1 MLSALTTD
9 LTAGRDLDSGAIAAA
24 VRALVDPGLDPGIK
38 ADFLAALAA
47 KGESS
52 AEIAG
57 FAGELRTLSIPV
69 PLTAALRQGE
79 VLDVCGTGG
88 DRLNTF
94 NISTTVALVCAAAGV
109 VVAKH
114 GNRAVT
120 SQSGSADVLQALGV
134 PVELTPEAAADSLE
148 RHRFAFLFAPR
159 FHPAF
164 QHIAPAR
171 KLCAARGQRTLF
183 NVLGPLLNPAR
194 PTAQLLGVARPAL
207 CEPMAHTLQA
217 LGLRRAL
224 VVCGEVP
231 SPDAGAAG
239 PAYLDELS
247 TLGENS
253 VAEFYQDRGFHASRG
268 PTLGLPLQPA
278 VLSDLAGGD
287 ATTNAAII
295 RRLLAGEDRGPRR
308 DAVLLNAGAA
318 LMVAGRTRSIAEGW
332 LLASETLDSGRAAAT
347 LRSLTADGSG
357 SRRS

>member
-1 MLSALTTD
+1 MLTEWTRLAATGGELGGD
-9 LTAGRDLDSGAIAAA
+9 AIAGA
-24 VRALVDPGLDPGIK
+24 VRALTDPGIPVELK

-47 KGESS
+47 KGESP

-57 FAGELRTLSIPV
+57 FARELRTLSVPIPL
-69 PLTAALRQGE
+69 PDDLRQGE
-79 VLDVCGTGG
+79 ILDVCGTGG

-120 SQSGSADVLQALGV
+120 SLSGSADVLQALGI
-134 PVELTPEAAADSLE
+134 PVELSPADAADSMA

-183 NVLGPLLNPAR
+183 NFLGPLLNPAR
-194 PTAQLLGVARPAL
+194 PTAQLLGVPRPAL
-207 CEPMAHTLQA
+207 CEPLAHTLQA
-217 LGLRRAL
+217 LGLRRAM

-231 SPDAGAAG
+231 SPEPSASG

-247 TLGENS
+247 TLGGNS

-268 PTLGLPLQPA
+268 PMDGLPLQPA
-278 VLSDLAGGD
+278 TLADLAGGD
-287 ATTNAAII
+287 AAANAAII
-295 RRLLAGEDRGPRR
+295 CRLLSGDDRGPRR

-332 LLASETLDSGRAAAT
+332 SLAEETLESGRALAT
-347 LRSLTADGSG
+347 LQALAGGRGTN
-357 SRRS
+357 